1 LEEKNYLFEMND
13 DWMGNGEE
21 PLKGFTWK
29 SGPKRD
35 TTGIVM
41 WSDVFLHTI
50 DQTGEKIAIFVMD
63 TQGLFDNQSTP
74 TDNSRI
80 FALGTLIS
88 SIQVLNLMNRTQED
102 QLQYLQFATEFAKF
116 ASKNKKDLSVK
127 AFQNLTFLIRDWN
140 NEDDFKYGTEGGAKY
155 IKDILTPKSDQNQE
169 LQSVRETIFDSF
181 EKIECCLLPY
191 PGKVVACRKSYDGRW
206 SEMDEDFKVQLKG
219 IIEYILLPT
228 NLIPKRINSKDVRVS
243 EMKKFIKNFLNL
255 FKSNEIPMIESIY
268 EYTVENHMVDLIDK
282 CVDDYKLTVYRNAD
296 IITEENLQTVH
307 EKCKEKALELYR
319 KDTKL
324 GTTEHEEKYKN
335 MLDNEIEKNFAF
347 FNDRN
352 EQKLVELEME
362 RKRQETALQS
372 EKQQKTEAEEALKQA
387 LEKLKAFEARAD
399 EMSAVEFEMHK
410 VLYESRI
417 SAEQNRLR
425 ELELTI
431 QSNESFRNSLIVA
444 AGTTALVIGTMMF
457 SGIPA
462 GLNAVT
468 GASNSITQA
477 SIAVGTT
484 MAAISDT
491 TSLIKCSIM

>member
-1 LEEKNYLFEMND
+1 
-13 DWMGNGEE
+13 MGE
-21 PLKGFTWK
+21 PDKPLTGFTWK
-29 SGPKRD
+29 SGTKRD
-35 TTGIVM
+35 TTGIIM

-63 TQGLFDNQSTP
+63 TQGLFDNNSTP

-116 ASKNKKDLSVK
+116 ASKNKEDLSIK

-155 IKDILTPKSDQNQE
+155 IKDILTPNSDQNPE

-191 PGKVVACRKSYDGRW
+191 PGKAVACRRSYDGRW
-206 SEMDEDFKVQLKG
+206 SEMDENFKIQLKG
-219 IIEYILLPT
+219 IIEYLFLPT
-228 NLIPKRINSKDVRVS
+228 NLIPKRINSKDVKVS

-255 FKSNEIPMIESIY
+255 FKSNEIPMIESVY
-268 EYTVENHMVDLIDK
+268 EYTVVNHMTDLIDK

-307 EKCKEKALELYR
+307 EKCKEKALELYS
-319 KDTKL
+319 KETKL
-324 GTTEHEEKYKN
+324 GTTVHEEKYKN

-347 FNDRN
+347 FNDR
-352 EQKLVELEME
+352 KLVELEME
-362 RKRQETALQS
+362 RKRQEIALQS
-372 EKQQKTEAEEALKQA
+372 EKQRKIDAEEALKQA
-387 LEKLKAFEARAD
+387 LEKLKAFEARSD
-399 EMSAVEFEMHK
+399 EMNAVEFEMHK
-410 VLYESRI
+410 VLYEARI
-417 SAEQNRLR
+417 NAEQNRLR

-444 AGTTALVIGTMMF
+444 AGTTALVLATMMF
-457 SGIPA
+457 KGVPA
-462 GLNAVT
+462 GLNAIA
-468 GASNSITQA
+468 GASDTITQA

-491 TSLIKCSIM
+491 TSSMGCSVM